1 MCYHHPCTPSQHII
15 HLGKYISSLF
25 TLYYILA
32 CRFDHFGR
40 LHDVQTL
47 AMLACVFQLHCLHY
61 EEQHSN
67 AANMNNYVNTS
78 AYTNG
83 STLAKPHGPVGQGG
97 PSPPKRVSQNHTGQE
112 IDAEFQEKEDRQEEM
127 SSHER
132 NCR

>member
-1 MCYHHPCTPSQHII
+1 MCYHHHSESI
-15 HLGKYISSLF
+15 HLGEYISSLF
-25 TLYYILA
+25 MLSYVLA

-61 EEQHSN
+61 EEQHN
-67 AANMNNYVNTS
+67 NTANMNNYVNTS

-83 STLAKPHGPVGQGG
+83 STQAKPHGPVGQGG
-97 PSPPKRVSQNHTGQE
+97 PSPPKRVSQNHTNERGQE